1 MFLLYGAGA
10 LNRLRAQTGSLAMPV
25 RSVARAT
32 GRSKHDRRRR
42 QTPARSASPRPLPAA
57 PPLEPMRDH
66 HVDSIANDEEVTM
79 TIKHLGLAIL
89 IGVFALSG
97 CTATVVTREPH
108 VYFHHYDDDD

>member
-1 MFLLYGAGA
+1 
-10 LNRLRAQTGSLAMPV
+10 
-25 RSVARAT
+25 
-32 GRSKHDRRRR
+32 
-42 QTPARSASPRPLPAA
+42 
-57 PPLEPMRDH
+57 
-66 HVDSIANDEEVTM
+66 M